1 MPERFKTIL
10 LNPESPKCDKGCY
23 YFFLKGKTP
32 DNRSY
37 TFEIRNV
44 PQDSILLRID
54 DSFPPADKLL
64 KEDGGI
70 RERADYAIISEKNNN
85 RRILIIEISAAN
97 KPDSYIK
104 RQLRGGICVLEY
116 CSAVYEKFYSG
127 DKVLKEFQIHYAGIK
142 DMKGQKYETA
152 FKKSSRDNVKIDNF
166 SKIPIK
172 KMQVDYKCL
181 VN

>member
-1 MPERFKTIL
+1 MPERFRTIL

-23 YFFLKGKTP
+23 YFLLKGKTP

-37 TFEIRNV
+37 AFEIRNV
-44 PQDSILLRID
+44 PQDSILLKID
-54 DSFPPADKLL
+54 DSFPQADKLL

-70 RERADYAIISEKNNN
+70 RVRADYAIISKISNN

-104 RQLRGGICVLEY
+104 RQLTGGICVLEY
-116 CSAVYEKFYSG
+116 CSAVYEKFYSSN
-127 DKVLKEFQIHYAGIK
+127 KILKDFQIHYAGIK
-142 DMKGQKYETA
+142 DMKGQKYGTA
-152 FKKSSRDNVKIDNF
+152 FKKSSRDNVDINNF
-166 SKIPIK
+166 SKIPIRK
-172 KMQVDYKCL
+172 KKVDYKCL

>member
-1 MPERFKTIL
+1 MPERFRTIL
-10 LNPESPKCDKGCY
+10 LNPESPKCDNGCY
-23 YFFLKGKTP
+23 YFLLKGKTP

-37 TFEIRNV
+37 TFKIRNV